1 MEAVGSMLFGILLSC
16 LSYYLYLRRRN
27 KKSGN
32 GNNTQHPYL
41 KRLFRRL
48 VPFKS
53 SSRNIE
59 ASSENKIDD
68 LEALGNYYNSGIHIF
83 SYTELK
89 VATNGFANVLGDGGF
104 GTVYKGKLADG
115 RVVAVKRLY
124 ERNSKQ
130 VEQFINE
137 ASILHRLRHKNLVMM
152 YGCTTHDSQ
161 ELLLVY
167 EYIPN
172 GTVADHL
179 YNVLKKE
186 ETLTLS
192 WAIRLKIAIET
203 AGALTYL
210 HAVEPQIVHRDI
222 KTCNIL
228 LTHNFQVKVADFG
241 LSRLIETN
249 VSHVST
255 VPLGTPG
262 YVDPEYHQ
270 SYKLTDKSDVYSF
283 GVVLVELL
291 SSKPAM
297 DLSRNRNEINLSS
310 MAINKIQNDHLHELV
325 DLSLGFDSDSKVRK
339 MMESTAEIAFRCLQP
354 EKEMRPTMQ
363 EVLEQLEHIAYH
375 NCDDGANDAS
385 LNDNLSD
392 VDSLLSATQTSIF

>member
-1 MEAVGSMLFGILLSC
+1 M
-16 LSYYLYLRRRN
+16 
-27 KKSGN
+27 
-32 GNNTQHPYL
+32 
-41 KRLFRRL
+41 
-48 VPFKS
+48 
-53 SSRNIE
+53 
-59 ASSENKIDD
+59 
-68 LEALGNYYNSGIHIF
+68 
-83 SYTELK
+83 
-89 VATNGFANVLGDGGF
+89 
-104 GTVYKGKLADG
+104 
-115 RVVAVKRLY
+115 KRLY